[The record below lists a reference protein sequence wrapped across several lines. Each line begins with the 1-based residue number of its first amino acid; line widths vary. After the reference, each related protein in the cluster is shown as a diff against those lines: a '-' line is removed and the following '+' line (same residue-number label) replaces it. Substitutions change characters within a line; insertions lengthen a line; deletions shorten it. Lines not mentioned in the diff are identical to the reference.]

1 MENSYK
7 SVTLL
12 TRLGI
17 TGNSNIRVPCGEQ
30 QCVEIMITADRIDH
44 LGTES
49 AFEVLAKAN
58 ALAASGKRIINL
70 SIGQPDFPTPANIVE
85 AGRKAFADGHHG
97 YTAANGMPELREAV
111 AEDILTQHA
120 TKVDPDQI
128 VIVPGGKVT
137 MAFAMLIFGQPGVE
151 IMYPDPGFP
160 IYHSMISFSG
170 AKPVPIRLYEEKGF
184 SFSAE
189 EVLANITPK
198 TRLII
203 LNTPANPTGGV
214 VDKAELDKLVA
225 GLVDFPDVA
234 ILSDE
239 IYSRMCY
246 DGLEHQSLFSYPEIA
261 DRLIVLNGWSKTY
274 AMTGWRLG
282 WGFWPK
288 PLIETVTR
296 LAINT
301 HSCVNAATQIAGIEA
316 LRGPQDEVIK
326 MVTAFDERRKLIYQM
341 LNAIDG
347 VSSVMPKGAFYAFP
361 NIKKTGYSA
370 KELQDRL
377 LEELGIATIAGTSFG
392 SQGEGFL
399 RFSYA
404 NSMENIEVALSQ
416 ISAWI

>member
-1 MENSYK
+1 
-7 SVTLL
+7 
-12 TRLGI
+12 
-17 TGNSNIRVPCGEQ
+17 
-30 QCVEIMITADRIDH
+30 MITADRVNH

-58 ALAASGKRIINL
+58 ALATAGKSIINL

-111 AEDILTQHA
+111 ADDILLQHK
-120 TKVDPDQI
+120 TKVDPSQI
-128 VIVPGGKVT
+128 LIVPGGKVT
-137 MAFAMLIFGQPGVE
+137 MAFAMLVFGEPGAE

-170 AKPVPIRLYEEKGF
+170 AKPVPIRLYEDKGF

-189 EVLANITPK
+189 EVLSNITER

-214 VDKAELDKLVA
+214 VEKEELDKLVA
-225 GLVDFPDVA
+225 GLERFPNVA

-246 DGLEHQSLFSYPEIA
+246 DGMEHQSLFAYPEIA

-288 PLIETVTR
+288 PLVETVTR
-296 LAINT
+296 MAINT

-316 LRGPQDEVIK
+316 LRGPQDEVDR
-326 MVTAFDERRKLIYQM
+326 MVAAFDERRKFIFEK
-341 LNAIDG
+341 LNSIKG
-347 VSSVMPKGAFYAFP
+347 FSSVMPKGAFYAFP
-361 NIKKTGYSA
+361 NITDTGFTS

-377 LEELGIATIAGTSFG
+377 LEELGVATIAGTSFG
-392 SQGEGFL
+392 AQGEGFL

-404 NSMENIEVALSQ
+404 NSIENIEEALSQ
-416 ISAWI
+416 IAGWI